1 MKIFFSN
8 ILDMKK
14 ELFFKFK
21 DEIKNYIK
29 LNLLPFVLL
38 LWLMEN
44 IWHVQ
49 QTWKWTPTVLRLKL
63 KDKGD
68 PPTYFFVSCEN
79 LMAKPRTRKKKNH
92 IRINESIIKEKKKKK
107 PRIKGHKHIYIF
119 PLKKNGINT
128 FMWKHA

>member
-1 MKIFFSN
+1 MKFF
-8 ILDMKK
+8 
-14 ELFFKFK
+14 FFQYFRYEKRTFYKFK

-68 PPTYFFVSCEN
+68 PPTFFFVSCEN
-79 LMAKPRTRKKKNH
+79 LMAKPRTRKKKKSH
-92 IRINESIIKEKKKKK
+92 THQWKHKKRKKKK

-128 FMWKHA
+128 FEWKHA